1 MLAVA
6 LSLAAAAC
14 FAVSSLQ
21 VAGVDRQVG
30 ALQLVRWQMVLAFVM
45 TAAAG
50 GMLGGWQTI
59 SATSFLWLAA
69 SSVAAVMIGGLT
81 YMAAIRIIGPRIFA
95 LFFTLSAPF
104 ALVLGYLFRAEAI
117 SPTQG
122 AGVGLILTGIVLAI
136 LGPRG
141 ADGSVMPGK
150 LALGV
155 VLGLVTAL
163 AQALG
168 NLFSRPAMLDGAEP
182 MTAIAVR
189 SGLGALFF
197 VGLLMVPR
205 LRPSLPIRLPDVRK
219 IGLSALTGMV
229 LGMSLLMAA
238 LARGDVGIVST
249 LSSTTPILILP
260 MVWALHRRLPH
271 PAAWVG
277 AALAVGGTALISL
290 SS

>member
-1 MLAVA
+1 LLAVA
-6 LSLAAAAC
+6 FSLAAAAC
-14 FAVSSLQ
+14 FAFSSLQ

-30 ALQLVRWQMVLAFVM
+30 ALQLVRWQMVLACLM
-45 TAAAG
+45 TACAG
-50 GMLGGWQTI
+50 AMVGGWQSI
-59 SATSFLWLAA
+59 SATAFLWLAA
-69 SSVAAVMIGGLT
+69 SSVAAVMVGGLT
-81 YMAAIRIIGPRIFA
+81 YMAAIRVIGPRIFA

-104 ALVLGYLFRAEAI
+104 ALGLGYVFRGEAI
-117 SPTQG
+117 SLPQG
-122 AGVGLILTGIVLAI
+122 AGVGLILAGIVLAI

-141 ADGSVMPGK
+141 ADGSFQTGK

-155 VLGLVTAL
+155 GLGLVTAL

-197 VGLLMVPR
+197 VGLLMLPQ
-205 LRPSLPIRLPDVRK
+205 LRPKLPVGLHDLRK

-229 LGMSLLMAA
+229 LGMSFLMAA

-260 MVWALHRRLPH
+260 MIWVIHRRVPGPL
-271 PAAWVG
+271 AWIG
-277 AALAVGGTALISL
+277 AALAVAGTALISL
-290 SS
+290 DT

>member
-14 FAVSSLQ
+14 FAFSSLQ
-21 VAGVDRQVG
+21 VAGVDRRVG
-30 ALQLVRWQMVLAFVM
+30 ALQLVRWQMVLACLM
-45 TAAAG
+45 TALAG
-50 GMLGGWQTI
+50 GLVGGWQTI
-59 SATSFLWLAA
+59 SASAVLWLAA
-69 SSVAAVMIGGLT
+69 SSVAAVMVGGLT
-81 YMAAIRIIGPRIFA
+81 YMAAIRVIGPRIFA

-104 ALVLGYLFRAEAI
+104 ALVLGYLFRGEAI
-117 SPTQG
+117 SLTQG
-122 AGVGLILTGIVLAI
+122 AGVGLILAGIVLAI

-141 ADGSVMPGK
+141 VDGSGLPRK

-155 VLGLVTAL
+155 GLGLVTAL

-197 VGLLMVPR
+197 IGLLMVPQ
-205 LRPSLPIRLPDVRK
+205 LRPKLPIRLHDFRK
-219 IGLSALTGMV
+219 VGLSALTGMV
-229 LGMSLLMAA
+229 LGMSFLMAA

-260 MVWALHRRLPH
+260 MVWATSGRLPGL
-271 PAAWVG
+271 AAWVG
-277 AALAVGGTALISL
+277 AALAVAGTALISL